1 MTFGL
6 AVFSMQSYNLSAA
19 DSNRESSGEADLG
32 ARFDAASGGE
42 KAASRGRRA
51 PWRESCADSVRFQNL
66 IRVGWLVENEVDAA
80 PDCERCITRES

>member
-32 ARFDAASGGE
+32 ARFDAASGGR
-42 KAASRGRRA
+42 KQPRGAEEHRGENRA
-51 PWRESCADSVRFQNL
+51 P
-66 IRVGWLVENEVDAA
+66 
-80 PDCERCITRES
+80 TR